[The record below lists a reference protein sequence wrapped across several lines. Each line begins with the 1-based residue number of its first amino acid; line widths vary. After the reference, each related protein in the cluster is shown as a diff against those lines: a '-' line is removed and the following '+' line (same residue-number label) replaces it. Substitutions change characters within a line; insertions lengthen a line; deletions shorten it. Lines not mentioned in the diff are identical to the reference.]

1 MRTLRPEDESDVVA
15 VVVGLGKFGVA
26 DAARFPNLRTVAQF
40 GAGTDNIDVAGL
52 QVPVTCTANLSNR
65 HVAELALAMII
76 FALRGAPRDSAGLRA
91 DPFHWRGIQRGLG
104 LSDAVV
110 GIIGG
115 GNIGRETARLVEPL
129 AGKVL
134 MWNRTSNMSE
144 IADRADVISVHLALN
159 EGTRG
164 LIGEAFFARVRSAQ
178 RRIAVVNTSRGT
190 IIDEAALLD
199 ALNDGTV
206 SAAAID
212 VWSIEGDRTSQIVTA
227 LRQHPAVLPT
237 SHIGAFTTGVQRL
250 YAIQVARNIAAV
262 VEGRIAEI
270 AAYIVA

>member
-1 MRTLRPEDESDVVA
+1 MA

-76 FALRGAPRDSAGLRA
+76 CTLRGTPRDSAGLRA
-91 DPFHWRGIQRGLG
+91 EPFAWRGIQRGIG

-134 MWNRTSNMSE
+134 MWNRTSNIYQ
-144 IADRADVISVHLALN
+144 IADRADVVSVHLALN

-164 LIGEAFFARVRSAQ
+164 IIGESFFDRVRSAQ

-190 IIDEAALLD
+190 IIDEAALLA

-212 VWSIEGDRTSQIVTA
+212 VWSAEGDRTSDIVTA

-250 YAIQVARNIAAV
+250 YACQVARNIAAV
-262 VEGRIAEI
+262 VEGRVAEI